1 MSKTFVIGDIHGGYK
16 ALIQVLE
23 RAKVTTKDTF
33 IFLGDYV
40 DGWSESVV
48 LIDFLIEWSKTHHCI
63 FLRGNHEEML
73 LRWLKK
79 EEDNEIWR
87 FHGGQSTVDA
97 YEKITDSTKIN
108 SHIAFLTNLK
118 EYHLDNQNRLFVHA
132 GFTNIKG
139 IEYEYF
145 RPMFWW
151 DRTLWETTLALD
163 SRMDKADINYPKRL
177 NLYKEIFIGHTPTIY
192 LGVHQPLNIANVW
205 NIDTG
210 AAFTGRVSIMDI
222 DTYEFWQSDPLPELY
237 PDEIGRNKK

>member
-163 SRMDKADINYPKRL
+163 SRMDKSDINYPKRL

>member
-48 LIDFLIEWSKTHHCI
+48 LIDFLIEWGKTHHCI

-163 SRMDKADINYPKRL
+163 SRMDKSDINYPKRL

>member
-63 FLRGNHEEML
+63 FLKGNHEEML

-163 SRMDKADINYPKRL
+163 SRMDKSDINYPKRL